1 MMGQRYGGFW
11 RRWVALMID
20 KFILSI
26 IYFTLVMLE
35 LRIFPSSSY
44 TRHPDLPAGIW
55 GSMNSRFLLGHC
67 LISIIISMAYFT
79 YFHGAIGQTP
89 GKILLKLQVVGTT
102 GKKLTYGIALLRWIG
117 CIISSLAFFL
127 GFLWVAFDSK
137 KQGWHDKIAGTVVE
151 LVNNEDP
158 GTKNTLTSRG
168 IFYR

>member
-1 MMGQRYGGFW
+1 MMGHRYGGFF
-11 RRWVALMID
+11 RRGGALLID
-20 KFILSI
+20 KFILYI

-35 LRIFPSSSY
+35 LLMFPSSPYAS
-44 TRHPDLPAGIW
+44 HPDLQAGIW
-55 GSMNSRFLLGHC
+55 GSMTGGFLLSHF
-67 LISIIISMAYFT
+67 LISIIIGMAYFT

-102 GKKLTYGIALLRWIG
+102 GKKLTYGIAFLRWIG
-117 CIISSLAFFL
+117 CIFSSLPFFL

-158 GTKNTLTSRG
+158 RGSSQSR
-168 IFYR
+168 II